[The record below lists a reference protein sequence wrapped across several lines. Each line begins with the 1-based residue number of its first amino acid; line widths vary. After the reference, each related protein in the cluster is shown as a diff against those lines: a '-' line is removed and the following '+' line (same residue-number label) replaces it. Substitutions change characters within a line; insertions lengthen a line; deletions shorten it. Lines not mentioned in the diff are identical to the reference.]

1 MCGIFGII
9 STDFRCELPRDY
21 VRRAVKAL
29 AHRGPDALGETH
41 GAWFSLGHARLSV
54 LDLSSAAN
62 QPFYDA
68 SRQLCISYNGEI
80 YNYRELRD
88 ELIQLGRVF
97 RTDSDT
103 EVLIQAYDEWGM
115 DYLHRLNGIFAFGLV
130 DLAKRRSFLV
140 RDRLGVKP
148 LYYGLVE
155 GQLVFGSE
163 PKSILQHPGYR
174 AALNL
179 DGVASYFALRYTAGD
194 LSMFQGV
201 KQVPAGNVLRC
212 DESGLRLAPYW
223 SLQPVR
229 EKPIPMEPRALRE
242 LIGSTVRRQSISDV
256 PLSLMLSGGLDSSI
270 LLYEFASQGTLP
282 ECFTARVEES
292 GYDESDWARS
302 FAVQLGASHNAVEVG
317 TLQSA
322 HEIRQLIR
330 KRDHPLGMH
339 NEVALSAIARAISKR
354 AKVTFCGEGS
364 DELFAGYGRIFRFP
378 YDNRRSSWLR
388 WLPNRIGA
396 QAATA
401 IGCED
406 IFRGRTVLDAF
417 VDRYAYFPPRELL
430 PILRP
435 RFADAIACNSV
446 LRARLAEALGTEC
459 PLDISS
465 LSRFFLQTH
474 LQGLLLMLD
483 GATMSHGLEA
493 RVPFADHLL
502 VEKVMRLP
510 DNAKLKWRSPWHAA
524 RALLLPVSTFS
535 ERMDET
541 KSVLRKAYG
550 SVLPTDILTRRK
562 LGFPT
567 PLHKW
572 LTGRTGLAENL
583 LMSKSARLNEFFD
596 GSALRVWYQSRC
608 HRPDTEFGRRV
619 WLLCNFELFLQEY
632 F

>member
-9 STDFRCELPRDY
+9 ATDFSREPPRDY

-41 GAWFSLGHARLSV
+41 GPWFSLGHARLSII
-54 LDLSSAAN
+54 DLSSAAN

-97 RTDSDT
+97 HTDSDT
-103 EVLIQAYDEWGM
+103 EVLIQSYDQWGI
-115 DYLHRLNGIFAFGLV
+115 DCLHRLNGIFAFGLI
-130 DLAKRRSFLV
+130 DLAKRRLFLV

-148 LYYGLVE
+148 LYYGLVA

-163 PKSILQHPGYR
+163 PKSVLQHPNFR
-174 AALNL
+174 AELSL

-201 KQVPAGNVLRC
+201 KQVPAGHMLRC
-212 DESGLRLAPYW
+212 DENGLQVAPYW
-223 SLQPVR
+223 SLQHFVDEPT
-229 EKPIPMEPRALRE
+229 PMEPWGLRE

-270 LLYEFASQGTLP
+270 LLYEFASQGNLP
-282 ECFTARVEES
+282 ECFTARVGES

-302 FAVQLGASHNAVEVG
+302 FAAHLGASHNVVQVG
-317 TLQSA
+317 TLQSVD
-322 HEIRQLIR
+322 EIRQMIR

-339 NEVALSAIARAISKR
+339 NELALSRVACAISKHS
-354 AKVTFCGEGS
+354 KVTFCGEGS

-378 YDNRRSSWLR
+378 YDNRRSCWLR
-388 WLPNRIGA
+388 FLPNSIGA
-396 QAATA
+396 HAARA

-406 IFRGRTVLDAF
+406 ILQAPTVLDAF
-417 VDRYAYFPPRELL
+417 ADRYTYFPPRELL
-430 PILRP
+430 PILRT
-435 RFADAIACNSV
+435 RFADSIACNGV
-446 LRARLAEALGTEC
+446 LRAHLAEALKTERAPC
-459 PLDISS
+459 VSS

-483 GATMSHGLEA
+483 SATMSHGLEA
-493 RVPFADHLL
+493 RVPFTDHLL
-502 VEKVMRLP
+502 VEKIVGLP
-510 DNAKLKWRSPWHAA
+510 DNAKLKWRSPLHAA
-524 RALLLPVSTFS
+524 RALFQPVSTFS

-541 KSVLRKAYG
+541 KIVLRQAYDLA
-550 SVLPTDILTRRK
+550 LPADILTRRK

-572 LTGRTGLAENL
+572 LTSSSGLAANL

-596 GSALRVWYQSRC
+596 RSALHGWYQSRC
-608 HRPDTEFGRRV
+608 LQPDTEFGRRL